1 MDVLL
6 VGFEDGTIHIRIFDC
21 FEIGSI
27 PVSPS
32 AETLL
37 YASQPMSS
45 THALL
50 VAESPREESE
60 SRLKLFTVDLR
71 FITKSG
77 RYLSLLASK
86 VTQFQNLLRYISQVQ
101 RQIQLEW
108 KNIIEL
114 PARYMRSVTDELQT
128 QCHCDFVT
136 AMYHLVVTGHCY
148 APLKEFLT
156 DIVGDRVST

>member
-1 MDVLL
+1 
-6 VGFEDGTIHIRIFDC
+6 
-21 FEIGSI
+21 
-27 PVSPS
+27 
-32 AETLL
+32 
-37 YASQPMSS
+37 MSS

-50 VAESPREESE
+50 AAESHTDGSE
-60 SRLKLFTVDLR
+60 AKLKLFTLDLR

-101 RQIQLEW
+101 RQILLEW

-114 PARYMRSVTDELQT
+114 PARYMRSVTEELQQ

-136 AMYHLVVTGHCY
+136 AMYHLVVTGNCY

-156 DIVGDRVST
+156 DIVGDRVSTL